1 MVPTLRLKISG
12 AKNWWILGKKN
23 GECYMTYERAKEIV
37 LRKYPDSNVVASFK
51 IQSGYVFSIKPKT
64 WNDKE
69 YVLDGFF
76 KVSSDAGKITEY
88 SPVMDP
94 EEFKQ
99 ALKNRIE

>member
-1 MVPTLRLKISG
+1 MER
-12 AKNWWILGKKN
+12 KNSRYLVKEWRI
-23 GECYMTYERAKEIV
+23 YMTYERAKEII
-37 LRKYPDSNVVASFK
+37 LRKFDDSDIVASFK
-51 IQSGYVFSIKPKT
+51 THSGYIFSIKPKT

-76 KVSSDAGKITEY
+76 KVSSDTGKISEY